1 MGFIDALNKLMG
13 REGGAEKLYK
23 ELNTESYQSYPFET
37 EDLHEGMAVVNEV
50 LGEYWKPRFLLD
62 HRAQRAYEFM
72 SKDET
77 LLTVTRDDVDWHSLE
92 NINDENVI
100 ERARQ
105 LDFHFPSFVLKFE
118 NGVAE
123 VRLQLN
129 PDGMYYMDE
138 DGYGMPDDEEV
149 DIYGFIDRTGRVLV
163 KFRYI
168 DDDDDDVLDEMR
180 AEAEQKAKL
189 SKNGE

>member
-62 HRAQRAYEFM
+62 HRALRAYEFM

-123 VRLQLN
+123 VRWQLN

-138 DGYGMPDDEEV
+138 DGYGMTDDEEV